1 MMRKLKRTPLTQQLN
16 NTLRI
21 LMQRVATLKNA
32 LEPSFAWLMMAAL
45 IALSLVIFSMLS
57 GCTTTRVVR
66 PPLPAQ
72 AQPRPLPPFDG
83 RTYRD
88 VVQYVIE
95 VREWGMACEADK
107 AAIRYVYMVPKR

>member
-1 MMRKLKRTPLTQQLN
+1 MQKLKRTPLTQQLN
-16 NTLRI
+16 DTLRI
-21 LMQRVATLKNA
+21 LVQRVGTLRSE
-32 LEPSFAWLMMAAL
+32 LGLSFAWWMMAAL
-45 IALSLVIFSMLS
+45 TVLCLLILSMLS